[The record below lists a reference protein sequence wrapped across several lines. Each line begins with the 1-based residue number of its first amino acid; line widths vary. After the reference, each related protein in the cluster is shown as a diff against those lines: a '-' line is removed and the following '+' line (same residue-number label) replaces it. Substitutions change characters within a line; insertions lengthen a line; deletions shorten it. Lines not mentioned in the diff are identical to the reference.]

1 MSGFSKREEG
11 FESKFAFDAEKRFKA
26 EARRNKH
33 LAEWFGGKTK
43 LDAAGV
49 DAYAKELIAHDL
61 KKAGDDDVVAKLS
74 ADLKA
79 KGVVISDK
87 EIRAEMERCLRTAYD
102 AVANGT

>member
-26 EARRNKH
+26 EARRSKL
-33 LAEWFGGKTK
+33 LAEWFGSKTK
-43 LDAAGV
+43 LDPAGV

-61 KKAGDDDVVAKLS
+61 KKTGDDDVVAKLI
-74 ADLKA
+74 ADLKS
-79 KGVVISDK
+79 KGISVSEQD
-87 EIRAEMERCLRTAYD
+87 IRTEMERCLRTAYE